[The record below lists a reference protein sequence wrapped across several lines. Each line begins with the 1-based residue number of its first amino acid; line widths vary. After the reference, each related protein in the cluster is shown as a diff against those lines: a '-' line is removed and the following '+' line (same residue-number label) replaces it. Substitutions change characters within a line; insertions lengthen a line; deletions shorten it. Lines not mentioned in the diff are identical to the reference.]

1 MTSSEEVKVLYI
13 IGWGRSGST
22 IMGNLLGEIDG
33 FFHGGELTYLWERG
47 LLEGRLC
54 GCGQVIPNCELW
66 SDVLRRSYG
75 NDFAATL
82 DAKGMVQ
89 AQRDGLRVR
98 HTWQLL
104 KRPADRLPQD
114 AVLKRYSEAMLDLY
128 RQIATTTGARV
139 VIDSSKR
146 PSDAA
151 LLRLLPGITP
161 YYVHLVRDPRAVA
174 FSWTRKKAQLDRHRP
189 ALMSPHSVLDSAMSW
204 LSWNLAAEALRKR
217 AGTDHFSLVRY
228 EDFVTRP
235 HEVLEGILRLVGET
249 ATSVPLSDDGTA
261 HLSTNHTVSGNPDRF
276 STSRV
281 KLREDRE
288 WRSRQATGDR
298 LLTTLVALPLLH
310 RYHYAVRG

>member
-1 MTSSEEVKVLYI
+1 MTSSEEIKVLYI

-22 IMGNLLGEIDG
+22 IMGNLLGEVDG

-47 LLEGRLC
+47 LVEGRLC

-66 SDVLRRSYG
+66 SDVLRHSYG
-75 NDFAATL
+75 HDFAATL
-82 DAKGMVQ
+82 DARDMVR
-89 AQRDGLRVR
+89 AQRDELRVR

-114 AVLKRYSEAMLDLY
+114 AALKRYSEAMLNLY

-151 LLRLLPGITP
+151 LLRLLPGLTP

-174 FSWTRKKAQLDRHRP
+174 FSWTRKKAQLDRDRP
-189 ALMSPHSVLDSAMSW
+189 ALMSPHSVLDSTMSW

-217 AGTDHFSLVRY
+217 AGAGNFSLVRY
-228 EDFVTRP
+228 EDFVARP
-235 HEVLEGILRLVGET
+235 HEVLEGILGLVGET
-249 ATSVPLSDDGTA
+249 GASVPLSDDGTA
-261 HLSTNHTVSGNPDRF
+261 QLSTNHTVSGNPDRF
-276 STSRV
+276 SKSRV

-288 WRSRQATGDR
+288 WRSKQASSDR

-310 RYHYAVRG
+310 RYNYALRG